1 VGENVGVKSLKSLRS
16 FGEGLKP
23 FTDRKELLFGVKAEM
38 VGIVGVLIDDL
49 SIGLGVLGCGDG
61 LIEGSL
67 LGSREVFG
75 SGSIVLSYKS
85 GVAREGI
92 RALFFVI
99 RSTVLLSE
107 GRMWVSSKARSSGP
121 LPLLLCLEP
130 GGGSK
135 AVPEVTD
142 VFRLPVGLRL
152 KVECVLVC
160 SGKILSESEEPGSET
175 TRVG

>member
-1 VGENVGVKSLKSLRS
+1 MGENVGVKSLKSLRG

-61 LIEGSL
+61 LTEGSL
-67 LGSREVFG
+67 LGNREDFG
-75 SGSIVLSYKS
+75 TGSIVLSFKS

-92 RALFFVI
+92 GVLLFVI
-99 RSTVLLSE
+99 RSTVLLSG

-130 GGGSK
+130 EGASK
-135 AVPEVTD
+135 VVPEVTD
-142 VFRLPVGLRL
+142 VLRPPVGFRR

-160 SGKILSESEEPGSET
+160 SGKILSESEEPESEIT
-175 TRVG
+175 